1 MPPGSRPSVRASP
14 RKRTNSFGSSVVMIC
29 ADASEVMISASSGSV
44 ALPHQ
49 WSPSECVLTT
59 LRSGAAPR
67 TSAISLSIRRVSVSS
82 HSVSTSSASPPP
94 TTSPALDSPHSPRGW
109 IHACA
114 PGPTS
119 SRCGVASVR
128 CIEVG
133 QDASSMSLPAPET
146 NTTVVVT
153 GASSGI
159 GAELAREL
167 SRRGH
172 HVTLVARR
180 RERLDE
186 LAAELGEATAQPADL
201 ADPAGRAT
209 LLGVLRNSGHAVIG
223 LCNNAGFG
231 TFGRFWE
238 LDGDTEAQ
246 QVQLNVVALH
256 ELCSAFLPSMVSRGA
271 GAILNVGSIAGVQPL
286 PGNATYAATKAF
298 VNSFSEAVHTELKG
312 TGVSCTV
319 LTPGPVR
326 TEFMEVSD
334 GTDLESRAPSFT
346 WQTPHDVA
354 RQAVDGMVRGRRVVT
369 PGLAIKVASTSGRL
383 T

>member
-1 MPPGSRPSVRASP
+1 
-14 RKRTNSFGSSVVMIC
+14 
-29 ADASEVMISASSGSV
+29 
-44 ALPHQ
+44 
-49 WSPSECVLTT
+49 
-59 LRSGAAPR
+59 
-67 TSAISLSIRRVSVSS
+67 
-82 HSVSTSSASPPP
+82 
-94 TTSPALDSPHSPRGW
+94 
-109 IHACA
+109 
-114 PGPTS
+114 
-119 SRCGVASVR
+119 
-128 CIEVG
+128 
-133 QDASSMSLPAPET
+133 MSLPAPAP

-167 SRRGH
+167 SRLGH

-201 ADPAGRAT
+201 ADVAGRGE
-209 LLGVLRNSGHAVIG
+209 LLGVLRNSGRAVIG

-238 LDGDTEAQ
+238 LDPDTEAQ
-246 QVQLNVVALH
+246 QVSLNVVALH
-256 ELCSAFLPSMVSRGA
+256 ELTAAFLPPMVNRGA
-271 GAILNVGSIAGVQPL
+271 GAILNVGSVAGVQPL

-298 VNSFSEAVHTELKG
+298 VNSLSEAVHTELKG

-326 TEFMEVSD
+326 TEFIDVSD
-334 GTDLESRAPSFT
+334 GADLEGRAPSFT
-346 WQTPHDVA
+346 WQTPQDVA

-369 PGLAIKVASTSGRL
+369 PGLAIKLASTSGRL
-383 T
+383 TPRPLLLPVMRAVYRRR

>member
-1 MPPGSRPSVRASP
+1 
-14 RKRTNSFGSSVVMIC
+14 MIC
-29 ADASEVMISASSGSV
+29 AETSEVMISASCGNV

-67 TSAISLSIRRVSVSS
+67 TSAISPSIRCVSVSS

-186 LAAELGEATAQPADL
+186 LAADLGEATAPPADL
-201 ADPAGRAT
+201 ADPAGRAE
-209 LLGVLRNSGHAVIG
+209 LLGVLRNSGRAVVG

-238 LDGDTEAQ
+238 LDAGSERDA
-246 QVQLNVVALH
+246 VGLNVVAVH
-256 ELCSAFLPSMVSRGA
+256 ELTLEMVPKMVQRGT
-271 GAILNVGSIAGVQPL
+271 GAILNVGSVAGGQPM
-286 PGNATYAATKAF
+286 PGNATYGATKAF
-298 VNSFSEAVHTELKG
+298 VNSLSEALHHELRG

-319 LTPGPVR
+319 VTPGPVR
-326 TEFMEVSD
+326 TEFMEASEAP
-334 GTDLESRAPSFT
+334 DLERRAPGFLWESAE
-346 WQTPHDVA
+346 DVA
-354 RQAVDGMVRGRRVVT
+354 RRSVEGMERGKRVVIPGAVAKVLYGAGRFSAHAVSLPVTRAAYKRRPASKT
-369 PGLAIKVASTSGRL
+369 P
-383 T
+383 